1 MVSETEALACAATA
15 ISPDLGRPTSGTARL
30 EDRVREQLSEINSF
44 HENGQ
49 LVKSSSELEE
59 FERTAVRLCDE
70 LAGLLVAYGIQN
82 SVESKDMTE
91 EMQHLVG
98 NHPKKLRNH
107 GVRKVEIRPSRG
119 ESIPIFVSYFCVKGR
134 KLCSTKRDKGLYPSL
149 MILGIND
156 RCTPCLL
163 SDVALATTALA
174 SLEEARKLL
183 ESRGI
188 YMNIKTIRSVTYRY
202 GERARQTL
210 QSDRFGFDE
219 DWSKRRV
226 VVSLDGGRVRIRK
239 NKRGPRTKKGGKR
252 YQTDWR
258 EPKLFHLYVLD
269 EDGNKARDVLPII
282 DGTLEGPDA
291 VMMLLMH
298 YFIKLNI
305 PSADLIMVVA
315 DGAPW
320 IWKRMKSLL
329 QQLEV
334 PSDKIVELLDFF
346 HAVEHLECLA
356 NLRKGWSGEERKK
369 WVKQQK
375 ALLKKG
381 CIDKFIEKIESIC
394 LGRNGKK
401 IRKQRD
407 YFLRNRDR
415 LDYSA
420 AKRNSLP
427 RGSGPME
434 SAIRRVINLRLKGAG
449 IFWHQEN
456 AEAMIV
462 LRSYY
467 KSGRWG
473 QLEAMAS
480 VNSLCA

>member
-1 MVSETEALACAATA
+1 MVWEADSLTCVATENSSNLAR
-15 ISPDLGRPTSGTARL
+15 STSGTARL
-30 EDRVREQLSEINSF
+30 EERVHELLSDINRF

-49 LVKSSSELEE
+49 LVTSSSELEQ
-59 FERTAVRLCDE
+59 FERTVVGLCDE
-70 LAGLLVAYGIQN
+70 LAGMLVAYGIQK
-82 SVESKDMTE
+82 SVESKGLAE
-91 EMQHLVG
+91 ETKLLVDS
-98 NHPKKLRNH
+98 HPKKLRNH
-107 GVRKVEIRPSRG
+107 GVRKVEIRPARG
-119 ESIPIFVSYFCVKGR
+119 KPIPLFISYYCVKGR
-134 KLCSTKRDKGLYPSL
+134 TLCSTKRDKGLYPSL
-149 MILGIND
+149 MILGIYD
-156 RCTPCLL
+156 HCTPCLL
-163 SDVALATTALA
+163 SDVALAATALG

-183 ESRGI
+183 ESRGVH
-188 YMNIKTIRSVTYRY
+188 MNIKTIRSITYRY
-202 GERARQTL
+202 GERVRQTL
-210 QSDRFGFDE
+210 RSDRFGFAE
-219 DWSKRRV
+219 DWSKQRV
-226 VVSLDGGRVRIRK
+226 VISLDGGRVRIRK

-252 YQTDWR
+252 YQTDWK
-258 EPKLFHLYVLD
+258 EPKLFHIYVLD
-269 EDGNKARDVLPII
+269 EDGNKSKDVLPVI
-282 DGTLEGPDA
+282 DGTLEGTDA

-298 YFIKLNI
+298 YIIKLKI
-305 PSADLIMVVA
+305 PNADLIMVVA

-329 QQLEV
+329 QQLDI
-334 PSDKIVELLDFF
+334 PSDKIMELLDFF

-356 NLRKGWSGEERKK
+356 NLKKSWSDEERKK

-375 ALLKKG
+375 ALLKNG
-381 CIDKFIEKIESIC
+381 RMDSFIEKIEAIC

-407 YFLRNRDR
+407 YFLRNRER

-420 AKRNSLP
+420 AKRNNLP

-467 KSGRWG
+467 KSGRWS
-473 QLEAMAS
+473 QLESMAS
-480 VNSLCA
+480 MTSLCA